1 MPIRLILLCGF
12 LTGLSVYL
20 LWSLLD
26 WWQITLPRH
35 GVPAL
40 INGVCAGLIF
50 WGVPQLLRRRN

>member
-1 MPIRLILLCGF
+1 MILLCGV
-12 LTGLSVYL
+12 LTGLCVYL

-26 WWQITLPRH
+26 WWQIDLPRH

-50 WGVPQLLRRRN
+50 WGVPRLLRRRN